1 MFKIISVIAIGLLA
15 LKAPHVFGQKTD
27 STDSEM
33 TISAQYRPRFE
44 IRNGNFRPLLKSE
57 KPAILITDRLRFSFE
72 YQYKNIVTFKIA
84 PQAVGL
90 WGQASMIQGIENDGN
105 KLALFEAWTKI
116 KIAKKWD
123 LQVGRQVISLDDE
136 RIFGELDWAQGG
148 RSHDAA
154 SIHFQNNGI
163 TLKGYLGY
171 NQNYKQ
177 LYQNN
182 INNISGNL
190 YSTKNAY
197 PYKLMQTIWANF
209 KLGHS
214 QKLSVL
220 VNNIGYQNALSNNID
235 TVTHYLHTMG
245 IYYQSN
251 HPKWLL
257 SLSGYYQTGHN
268 SGGLT
273 TNAIL
278 AAIYLQ
284 RNVNSKVQVGV
295 GLDYLSGNNY
305 GTVSNKNRAFNPL
318 FHTGHKFYGL
328 MDYYFVADAHSN
340 VGLLDYF
347 IKGNYKISAKNN
359 IQLVVHQFQI
369 PSAIMVPGQY
379 FNRNLGLEIDI
390 SYNHTINKITT
401 LQGGY
406 SLYKT
411 TPTLLL
417 LKSVNNADKIQQW
430 FWLSIQISPN
440 LLKSKFKS

>member
-1 MFKIISVIAIGLLA
+1 
-15 LKAPHVFGQKTD
+15 
-27 STDSEM
+27 
-33 TISAQYRPRFE
+33 
-44 IRNGNFRPLLKSE
+44 
-57 KPAILITDRLRFSFE
+57 
-72 YQYKNIVTFKIA
+72 
-84 PQAVGL
+84 
-90 WGQASMIQGIENDGN
+90 
-105 KLALFEAWTKI
+105 
-116 KIAKKWD
+116 
-123 LQVGRQVISLDDE
+123 
-136 RIFGELDWAQGG
+136 ELDWAQGG

-177 LYQNN
+177 FYQNN

-197 PYKLMQTIWANF
+197 PYKLMQTIWVNF
-209 KLGHS
+209 KLGPS

-220 VNNIGYQNALSNNID
+220 VNNIGYQNALFNNID

-257 SLSGYYQTGHN
+257 NLSGYYQTGHN

-328 MDYYFVADAHSN
+328 MDYYFVADGHNN

-359 IQLVVHQFQI
+359 IQVAVHQFQS

-379 FNRNLGLEIDI
+379 FNRNLGSEIDI